1 MNDTIEQLIT
11 TSARFIKRHG
21 ADIFAVLAG
30 IGVVATGVSAY
41 SAGKE
46 MAGLQE
52 LRESEDPDIG
62 EDGDDEDR
70 RSNAKVLARP
80 VLFGVGTI
88 GAIAAS
94 RYFGYKREESLL
106 AASTALAL
114 YSQRK
119 GRTDVECEPVDEPVD
134 LDTIE
139 VEDTGTG
146 DLLFIEDFT
155 GRRFKAS
162 VEVVEY
168 SIRKLQSMYQSCNCA
183 CLNDFYGLLG
193 IAPTSAG
200 DVLGWSVNMQILD
213 PYLDEEDYDD
223 MKDAITD
230 LEIFVRYYEGLGYV
244 IHYPYLPVG
253 GLAGVGPCNY

>member
-52 LRESEDPDIG
+52 LRESEDPDIR

-106 AASTALAL
+106 AASSVLAL
-114 YSQRK
+114 YARGQNRS
-119 GRTDVECEPVDEPVD
+119 DEVRHSGPSD
-134 LDTIE
+134 I
-139 VEDTGTG
+139 EDTGTG
-146 DLLFIEDFT
+146 DIIFTETFT

-162 VEVVEY
+162 MELYEHAMTVLQDHF
-168 SIRKLQSMYQSCNCA
+168 SIC
-183 CLNDFYGLLG
+183 G
-193 IAPTSAG
+193 IAQLNELYELMTVEETCAGEILAWTSFF
-200 DVLGWSVNMQILD
+200 
-213 PYLDEEDYDD
+213 YC
-223 MKDAITD
+223 
-230 LEIFVRYYEGLGYV
+230 
-244 IHYPYLPVG
+244 H
-253 GLAGVGPCNY
+253 